1 MSKQRPTVSAK
12 SRSASKTS
20 TTEKAADAIEK
31 AVNATEQEMSHSES
45 ESAVAVGDQVSA
57 PTITIDGQV
66 YTLESLGQQGREQ
79 LQNLRVTDQEL
90 QRLQDQLAI
99 TQTARNTYAR
109 ILAEVTKTVT
119 PVK

>member
-1 MSKQRPTVSAK
+1 MSKQRATGSAK
-12 SRSASKTS
+12 SRAVSKSEANQSDKNVT
-20 TTEKAADAIEK
+20 A
-31 AVNATEQEMSHSES
+31 NES
-45 ESAVAVGDQVSA
+45 ESAVAVGEQAVQ
-57 PTITIDGQV
+57 PTVTIDGKE

-79 LQNLRVTDQEL
+79 IQNLRVTDQEL

-109 ILAEVTKTVT
+109 ILAEVTQLVT

>member
-1 MSKQRPTVSAK
+1 MTANE
-12 SRSASKTS
+12 S
-20 TTEKAADAIEK
+20 T
-31 AVNATEQEMSHSES
+31 
-45 ESAVAVGDQVSA
+45 SAVAVGEQA
-57 PTITIDGQV
+57 AQPTVTIDSKE

-109 ILAEVTKTVT
+109 ILAEVTQSVT

>member
-1 MSKQRPTVSAK
+1 MSKQRTTGSAKRSTVSK
-12 SRSASKTS
+12 SEVTQNDKDVT
-20 TTEKAADAIEK
+20 
-31 AVNATEQEMSHSES
+31 VNES
-45 ESAVAVGDQVSA
+45 ESAVAVGEQA
-57 PTITIDGQV
+57 AQPTVTIDGKK

-109 ILAEVTKTVT
+109 ILGEVTQSVT
-119 PVK
+119 PVE

>member
-1 MSKQRPTVSAK
+1 MSKQRTTGPAK
-12 SRSASKTS
+12 SRAASKS
-20 TTEKAADAIEK
+20 EANQSEKEVTA
-31 AVNATEQEMSHSES
+31 NES
-45 ESAVAVGDQVSA
+45 ESAVAVGEQA
-57 PTITIDGQV
+57 TQPTVTIDGKE
-66 YTLESLGQQGREQ
+66 YTLESLGEQGREQ

-109 ILAEVTKTVT
+109 ILAEVTKSVT

>member
-1 MSKQRPTVSAK
+1 MSRQRTTGSAK
-12 SRSASKTS
+12 SRAASKSETNKNEVDKNEV
-20 TTEKAADAIEK
+20 TA
-31 AVNATEQEMSHSES
+31 NES
-45 ESAVAVGDQVSA
+45 ESAVAVGDQA
-57 PTITIDGQV
+57 AQPTVTIDGKE

>member
-12 SRSASKTS
+12 RRTTAKSEAGTPEKETS
-20 TTEKAADAIEK
+20 TPENE
-31 AVNATEQEMSHSES
+31 VSRPEN
-45 ESAVAVGDQVSA
+45 ESAVAVGDQVSP
-57 PTITIDGQV
+57 PTVTIDGQV

>member
-1 MSKQRPTVSAK
+1 MSKQRVTGPAK
-12 SRSASKTS
+12 SRDASKNEANQS
-20 TTEKAADAIEK
+20 EKEVTANE
-31 AVNATEQEMSHSES
+31 NA
-45 ESAVAVGDQVSA
+45 SAVAVGEQA
-57 PTITIDGQV
+57 TQPTVTIDGKE

-109 ILAEVTKTVT
+109 ILAEVTQSVT

>member
-1 MSKQRPTVSAK
+1 MSKPRTSSSVK
-12 SRSASKTS
+12 SRAVSKSEANQSDKNVT
-20 TTEKAADAIEK
+20 A
-31 AVNATEQEMSHSES
+31 NES
-45 ESAVAVGDQVSA
+45 ESAVAVGEQA
-57 PTITIDGQV
+57 AQPTVTIDGKE

-79 LQNLRVTDQEL
+79 IQNLRVTDQEL

>member
-1 MSKQRPTVSAK
+1 MAVGEQATQPTV
-12 SRSASKTS
+12 
-20 TTEKAADAIEK
+20 
-31 AVNATEQEMSHSES
+31 
-45 ESAVAVGDQVSA
+45 
-57 PTITIDGQV
+57 TIDGKE

-109 ILAEVTKTVT
+109 ILAEVTQSVT

>member
-1 MSKQRPTVSAK
+1 MSKQRVTGPAK
-12 SRSASKTS
+12 SRDASKNEAKQS
-20 TTEKAADAIEK
+20 EKEVTANE
-31 AVNATEQEMSHSES
+31 NA
-45 ESAVAVGDQVSA
+45 SAVAVGEQA
-57 PTITIDGQV
+57 TQPTVTIDGKE

-109 ILAEVTKTVT
+109 ILAEVTQSVT

>member
-1 MSKQRPTVSAK
+1 MSKQRTTGPAK
-12 SRSASKTS
+12 SRAASKS
-20 TTEKAADAIEK
+20 EANQSEKEVTA
-31 AVNATEQEMSHSES
+31 NES
-45 ESAVAVGDQVSA
+45 ESAVAVGEQA
-57 PTITIDGQV
+57 TQPTVTIDGKE

-109 ILAEVTKTVT
+109 ILAEVTKSVT

>member
-1 MSKQRPTVSAK
+1 MSKQRANQQAK
-12 SRSASKTS
+12 SSNGAKSVSK
-20 TTEKAADAIEK
+20 D
-31 AVNATEQEMSHSES
+31 SHA
-45 ESAVAVGDQVSA
+45 ESAATIATGDQATQATVM
-57 PTITIDGQV
+57 IDDQE

-90 QRLQDQLAI
+90 QRLRDQLAI

-109 ILAEVTKTVT
+109 ALTELIKSAA

>member
-1 MSKQRPTVSAK
+1 MSKPRASGSVK
-12 SRSASKTS
+12 SRAVSKS
-20 TTEKAADAIEK
+20 EANKGEKEVSVD
-31 AVNATEQEMSHSES
+31 ES
-45 ESAVAVGDQVSA
+45 QSAVAVGEQA
-57 PTITIDGQV
+57 AQPTITIDGKE

-109 ILAEVTKTVT
+109 ILAEVTQSVT

>member
-1 MSKQRPTVSAK
+1 MT
-12 SRSASKTS
+12 
-20 TTEKAADAIEK
+20 KAALGAASIAAVLVLAGCASPPNNDRAELRDA
-31 AVNATEQEMSHSES
+31 
-45 ESAVAVGDQVSA
+45 GDGFPALAGNWYDGGKTV
-57 PTITIDGQV
+57 TIDGKE

-109 ILAEVTKTVT
+109 ILAEVTQSVT

>member
-1 MSKQRPTVSAK
+1 MSKQRVTGPAK
-12 SRSASKTS
+12 SRDASKNEANQS
-20 TTEKAADAIEK
+20 EKELTANE
-31 AVNATEQEMSHSES
+31 NA
-45 ESAVAVGDQVSA
+45 SAVAVGEQA
-57 PTITIDGQV
+57 TQPTVTIDGKE

-109 ILAEVTKTVT
+109 ILAEVTQSVT